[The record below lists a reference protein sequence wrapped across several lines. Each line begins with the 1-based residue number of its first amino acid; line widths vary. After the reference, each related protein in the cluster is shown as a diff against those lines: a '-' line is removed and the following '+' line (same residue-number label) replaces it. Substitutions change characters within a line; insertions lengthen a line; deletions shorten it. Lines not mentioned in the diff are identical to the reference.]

1 MKYKPKKEYKG
12 TCPECGKVFCT
23 TIKSKTFCSD
33 DCRKT
38 YTKQHSKE
46 KALRKWKENPV
57 YCGCCGELVP
67 FGRKKYCSDECQLE
81 MKRREARVTGSE
93 TGEKKI
99 RKRQKKEPGI
109 EGKAKE
115 LGMSYGQY
123 RANRGIK
130 PVDIEEKFNAPAYE
144 PEKWLG
150 DDQIKVHQPPPGGP
164 ARIKRHVI

>member
-12 TCPECGKVFCT
+12 TCPECGKVFRT

-33 DCRKT
+33 DCRKA
-38 YTKQHSKE
+38 YTKRRSKE
-46 KALRKWKENPV
+46 EAYQKWEANPV
-57 YCGCCGELVP
+57 YCVCCGKLVP
-67 FGRKKYCSDECQLE
+67 FGRKKYCSEECQLE
-81 MKRREARVTGSE
+81 MKRSTRSAGDEA
-93 TGEKKI
+93 GEKKI
-99 RKRQKKEPGI
+99 RKRQKKQPGI

-130 PVDIEEKFNAPAYE
+130 PVDIEEKFDAPAYE

-150 DDQIKVHQPPPGGP
+150 DDQIQVHQQPPGGP
-164 ARIKRHVI
+164 ARIKRRVI